1 MSRVKRGLVTRRRHK
16 RLLKQA
22 KGFWGQRNNIYRR
35 AHETLRRAWA
45 FAYKGRR
52 LKKRDM
58 RGLFITRIS
67 AAVKM
72 HNMSYSV
79 FIHKIHKAGIALN
92 RKMMSQLAVY
102 DPAAFQALVQVIQS

>member
-79 FIHKIHKAGIALN
+79 FIHKIQKAGIVLN